1 MVVRVFLFLGFFLA
15 AAPVAAGE
23 PVVLFDQGHGQRFL
37 VERSDPLGLATLAGL
52 FTERGNSVRS
62 NATPLNDAA
71 LAEIDILVI
80 SGAFAPLTAAE
91 LDAVDRFLARGGRLA
106 VMLHIGPTLA
116 GLLERL
122 GVVHS
127 NGVIRDAEH
136 TVDGNPL
143 NFRATRFA
151 QHPLVDG
158 LKWFNL
164 YGAWALSAERP
175 PALEIA
181 GSSPHSWVDLNGDKQ
196 LGQGDAVQS
205 FGVLVA
211 GEKGPGRF
219 AVFGDDALFQNQFLL
234 GENLTLA
241 RNLVRWLQP

>member
-1 MVVRVFLFLGFFLA
+1 MVARLLMLLGLLLCA
-15 AAPVAAGE
+15 SSVAAGG
-23 PVVLFDQGHGQRFL
+23 PVVLFDQGHGQHFL
-37 VERSDPLGLATLAGL
+37 AERTDPLDLSTFAGL
-52 FTERGNSVRS
+52 FTERGNVVRS
-62 NATPLNDAA
+62 AAAPLSDAA
-71 LAEIDILVI
+71 LAKVDILII
-80 SGAFAPLTAAE
+80 SGAFAPLSVAE
-91 LDAVDRFLARGGRLA
+91 LDAVDHFLARGGRLA

-122 GVVHS
+122 GVLHS

-151 QHPLVDG
+151 PHPIVDG

-164 YGAWALSAERP
+164 YGAWALSADRP

-196 LGQGDAVQS
+196 LGKEDVVQS

-211 GEKGPGRF
+211 GEKGKGRF
-219 AVFGDDALFQNQFLL
+219 AVFGDDAIFQNQFID
-234 GENLTLA
+234 GENLALA
-241 RNLVRWLQP
+241 RNLVGWLQP

>member
-1 MVVRVFLFLGFFLA
+1 MSA
-15 AAPVAAGE
+15 AAAG
-23 PVVLFDQGHGQRFL
+23 PVVLFDQGHGEHFL
-37 VERSDPLGLATLAGL
+37 ADRKEPLDLSTLAGL
-52 FTERGNSVRS
+52 FRDRGNVVRS
-62 NATPLNDAA
+62 AATPLSDDS
-71 LAEIDILVI
+71 LAGVNILII
-80 SGAFAPLTAAE
+80 SGAFTPLTVAE
-91 LDAVDRFLARGGRLA
+91 LDAVDRFLERGGRLA

-127 NGVIRDAEH
+127 NGVIRDGEH

-143 NFRATRFA
+143 NFRASRFA

-164 YGAWALSAERP
+164 YGAWALAAERP

-181 GSSPHSWVDLNGDKQ
+181 GSSPHSWVDLNGDRK
-196 LGQGDAVQS
+196 LGKEDVVRS

-211 GEKGPGRF
+211 GEKGAGRF
-219 AVFGDDALFQNQFLL
+219 AVFGDDAIFQNQFID
-234 GENLTLA
+234 GENLVLA
-241 RNLVRWLQP
+241 RNLVDWLQP